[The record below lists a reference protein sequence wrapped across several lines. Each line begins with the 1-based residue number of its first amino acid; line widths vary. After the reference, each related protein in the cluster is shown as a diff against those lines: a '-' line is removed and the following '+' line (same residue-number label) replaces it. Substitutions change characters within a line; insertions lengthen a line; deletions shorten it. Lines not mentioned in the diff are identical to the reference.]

1 MRLWHVTAVLV
12 LALLA
17 ALWGLWDAWGDETR
31 ATSRAEVAEAL
42 AAQYSSR
49 LVALRDSQAAGQ
61 ERTQDFKEVLD
72 ASPDWRDG
80 AVPGPVTDGLC
91 RHLRCK

>member
-1 MRLWHVTAVLV
+1 MRLWHVTAVLL

-31 ATSRAEVAEAL
+31 ATRRAEVAEAL

-49 LVALRDSQAAGQ
+49 LAALRDSQAAGQ
-61 ERTQDFKEVLD
+61 ARTQDFKEVLD
-72 ASPDWRDG
+72 ASPNWRDA
-80 AVPGPVTDGLC
+80 AVPEPVADWLC
-91 RHLRCK
+91 KHLRCN